1 MPLFRNP
8 WFWITITIIAI
19 GVALTAALGVFYWLI
34 GSLILL
40 VLTFIVVFL
49 VAAYAVGRAEPV
61 QIPHWQ
67 QTPPSERIPVVY
79 DCDITM
85 GRFFRD
91 VGDGLAL
98 LYLLGEPRVDLRCVT
113 ITYGNDPIQKTTRTT
128 RRLLD
133 SLGYDDVATLR
144 GAASPD
150 DDPATNQAARRLKD
164 IVNEKPGEIVLI
176 ATGVM
181 TNLRHAAVLDPEFFT
196 KLRGLYLWGGVT
208 ETLVWNGHPVAERNF
223 SLDPEAAYLAL
234 HAECPVTVATGQ
246 AGLTAIFRS
255 PQFAALQ
262 TLDGPAVRL
271 IARKIR
277 FWFAMLRIWFQ
288 DDGFGMG
295 DSIATLA
302 LTHPELLDSEPVY
315 ITSTHEELRTG
326 RLFVDPSHYGP
337 IQLVRGVR
345 DFDDFITAHF
355 AAWQHIGRRSNEAR
369 NQTRIAGD

>member
-1 MPLFRNP
+1 MFRNP
-8 WFWITITIIAI
+8 WFWITITIITI
-19 GVALTAALGVFYWLI
+19 GVALTAAMGVFYWLI
-34 GSLILL
+34 GSLILV
-40 VLTFIVVFL
+40 VLTVIVVFL

-61 QIPHWQ
+61 HIPPLQ
-67 QTPPSERIPVVY
+67 QVPPAERIPVIY
-79 DCDITM
+79 DCDVTM

-98 LYLLGEPRVDLRCVT
+98 LYLLGEPRVDLRCIT
-113 ITYGNDPIQKTTRTT
+113 TTYGNGPTKMTDHTT

-133 SLGYDDVATLR
+133 SLGYGDIPTLH
-144 GAASPD
+144 GASSPD
-150 DDPATNQAARRLKD
+150 DDPATNQAARRLKN
-164 IVNEKPGEIVLI
+164 IVNERPGEIVLI

-181 TNLRHAAVLDPEFFT
+181 TNLRHAATLDPDFFT

-208 ETLVWNGHPVAERNF
+208 KALVWNGRRVAERNF

-262 TLDGPAVRL
+262 ALDDPTLRL

-277 FWFAMLRIWFQ
+277 FWFALLRIWFQ

-295 DSIATLA
+295 DTIAALA

-315 ITSTHEELRTG
+315 ITSTHDELRTG
-326 RLFVDPSHYGP
+326 RLFVDPSKYGP

-345 DFDDFITAHF
+345 DFDGFITAHF
-355 AAWQHIGRRSNEAR
+355 AAWQHIGQWSNEA
-369 NQTRIAGD
+369 GD